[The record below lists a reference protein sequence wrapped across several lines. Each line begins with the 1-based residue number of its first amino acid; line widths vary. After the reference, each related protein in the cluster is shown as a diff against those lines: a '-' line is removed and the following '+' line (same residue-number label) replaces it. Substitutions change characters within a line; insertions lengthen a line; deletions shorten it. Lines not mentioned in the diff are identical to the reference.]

1 MVNKMSA
8 KNSNANIPFLK
19 AKINYTVIT
28 IISLTLAN
36 LGYHSYIAEFS
47 WVMLLFDLGLIVTAI
62 AILQSTQKYL
72 NVISSIQDV
81 LLRTNRG
88 ELYHRITG
96 TRGMGELGKVA
107 WELNETLDI
116 MESYFKEINTCFDQV
131 SKGNH
136 DRYVL
141 ADGFPGLLKTSATS
155 INGALRI
162 MNGNE
167 ILIIK
172 NRLSASLHSLNISN
186 LLDNL
191 KSNQADLLCIS
202 EQMHKVED
210 IAMNTGNN
218 AENSLA
224 TVDTISQSLTNINE
238 NIHSVTSV
246 ITALIDD
253 SKKVT
258 ESLSMITGIAD
269 QTNLLA
275 LNASIEAARAGEH
288 GRGFAVVAEE
298 VKNLSEHTKNAAME
312 VTKTLDSFNKRV
324 YQMHNEAKTSADL
337 SQQIMDKVNEFRS
350 QFAEL
355 SQSAKATVD
364 YISYATDKSFALL
377 TKVDHIVYKQNGYI
391 AIENP
396 NHCPQADAINVDN
409 HTCRLGKWYF
419 EGFGYEKFKLTHAY
433 AKLNNPHS
441 DVHQF
446 TQQAYMYSRKNWQ
459 QDKAIMDNIITCA
472 HHSEDASAN
481 VMALIDQM
489 VEEKHMSLN

>member
-1 MVNKMSA
+1 MSA

-19 AKINYTVIT
+19 AKVNYAVTG
-28 IISLTLAN
+28 IIALALAN
-36 LGYHSYIAEFS
+36 DIFHSYTDGWS
-47 WVMLLFDLGLIVTAI
+47 WVMLFFNLSLIIIATAM
-62 AILQSTQKYL
+62 LRSSQRYL
-72 NVISSIQDV
+72 NVVASIQNV
-81 LLRTNRG
+81 LLRTNKG

-116 MESYFKEINTCFDQV
+116 MESYFKEINTCFEKI

-141 ADGFPGLLKTSATS
+141 ADGFPGLLKTSAKS
-155 INGALRI
+155 VNNALHT
-162 MNGNE
+162 MDENE
-167 ILIIK
+167 AMIIK
-172 NRLSASLHSLNISN
+172 NRLSAGLHSLNTSN

-191 KSNQADLLCIS
+191 KSNQTDLLRIS
-202 EQMHKVED
+202 EQMHKVEN
-210 IAMNTGNN
+210 IATNTGNN

-224 TVDTISQSLTNINE
+224 TVNTISQSLTNINE

-246 ITALIDD
+246 ISALIDD

-298 VKNLSEHTKNAAME
+298 VKNLSEHTKDAAME

-324 YQMHNEAKTSADL
+324 YQMHNEAETSAEL
-337 SQQIMDKVNEFRS
+337 SQQIMERVNDFRN

-355 SQSAKATVD
+355 SQSAKASVD
-364 YISYATDKSFALL
+364 YITYAKDKSFALL
-377 TKVDHIVYKQNGYI
+377 TKVDHIVFKQNGYI
-391 AIENP
+391 AIESP

-409 HTCRLGKWYF
+409 HNCRLGKWYY
-419 EGFGYEKFKLTHAY
+419 EGMGYERFRSTRAY
-433 AKLNNPHS
+433 AKLNHPHA
-441 DVHQF
+441 DVHKF
-446 TQQAYMYSRKNWQ
+446 TQQAYVHSRKNWQ
-459 QDKAIMDNIITCA
+459 QDKNIMNEIIGFMQ
-472 HHSEDASAN
+472 HSEDASAE
-481 VMALIDQM
+481 VMALIDEM
-489 VEEKHMSLN
+489 VEEKQANLC